1 MEETSKITIFSN
13 FVLNFPTLYFRGLK
27 FSNFVDFKLLEH
39 FENYFKESVWNE
51 FYELVGDKYIKGE
64 LKKLQARMKETSQW
78 NQPPKPKEAEDQKKS
93 AKDSEEKV
101 KSKKEEK
108 KDTKAQKKAE
118 KKAEKAEKKAEK
130 KSHKNEREGANKDK
144 KKKKQK
150 DFIPA
155 ETG

>member
-1 MEETSKITIFSN
+1 M
-13 FVLNFPTLYFRGLK
+13 
-27 FSNFVDFKLLEH
+27 LEH

-78 NQPPKPKEAEDQKKS
+78 NQPPKPKETEDQKS
-93 AKDSEEKV
+93 AKDSEE

-130 KSHKNEREGANKDK
+130 KSHKNEGQEGNKDK

>member
-1 MEETSKITIFSN
+1 M
-13 FVLNFPTLYFRGLK
+13 
-27 FSNFVDFKLLEH
+27 LEH

-93 AKDSEEKV
+93 AKDSEEK
-101 KSKKEEK
+101 SKKEEK

-130 KSHKNEREGANKDK
+130 KSHKNEGQEGNKDK

>member
-1 MEETSKITIFSN
+1 MEDLLKIKIFSN
-13 FVLNFPTLYFRGLK
+13 FVQNFPTLYFLDLK
-27 FSNFVDFKLLEH
+27 FSNFVDLKLLEH

-78 NQPPKPKEAEDQKKS
+78 NQPPKPKETEDQKS
-93 AKDSEEKV
+93 AKNSEEKV

-108 KDTKAQKKAE
+108 KDSKAQKKAE

-130 KSHKNEREGANKDK
+130 KSHKNEGQEGNKDK

>member
-1 MEETSKITIFSN
+1 MEVIPRLVFKKSANLQLTIFSN

-93 AKDSEEKV
+93 AKVSVLMYQPKC
-101 KSKKEEK
+101 
-108 KDTKAQKKAE
+108 Q
-118 KKAEKAEKKAEK
+118 
-130 KSHKNEREGANKDK
+130 
-144 KKKKQK
+144 
-150 DFIPA
+150 
-155 ETG
+155 